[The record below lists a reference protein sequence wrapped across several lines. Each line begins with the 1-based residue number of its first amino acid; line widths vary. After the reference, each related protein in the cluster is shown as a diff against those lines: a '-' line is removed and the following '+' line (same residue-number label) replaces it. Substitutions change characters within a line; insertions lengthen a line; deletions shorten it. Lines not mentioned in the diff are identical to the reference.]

1 MSLIKFII
9 QFIQPSIVLFS
20 TFCKEAFALRESTDI
35 ASTISLV
42 VSGLNHIRHP
52 NK

>member
-1 MSLIKFII
+1 MII
-9 QFIQPSIVLFS
+9 QFIQPSVVLFS
-20 TFCKEAFALRESTDI
+20 TFYKETLALQECTDI

-42 VSGLNHIRHP
+42 VSGLNNIRHP

>member
-1 MSLIKFII
+1 MFKS
-9 QFIQPSIVLFS
+9 SIVRLSTLFKD
-20 TFCKEAFALRESTDI
+20 KETLVLRESTDI

-42 VSGLNHIRHP
+42 VSGLNTIRHP